1 MYILLHDLVQLNAD
15 VSEILYAISICLF
28 SSVTMKTTGD
38 SNLDTALSKV
48 WTYPIFV
55 MNWHICLMCVC

>member
-48 WTYPIFV
+48 
-55 MNWHICLMCVC
+55 